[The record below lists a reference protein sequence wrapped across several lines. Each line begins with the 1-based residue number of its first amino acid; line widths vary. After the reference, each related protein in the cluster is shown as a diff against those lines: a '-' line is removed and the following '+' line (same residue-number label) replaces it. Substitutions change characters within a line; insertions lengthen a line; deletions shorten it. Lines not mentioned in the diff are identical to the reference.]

1 MITVVI
7 GPPCAGKSTLIAEKR
22 GENDPV
28 IDFDAMC
35 KALGSPNHHDA
46 PDSIRRV
53 ATSARA
59 AAVNRIL
66 KGVDDNAWIIHT
78 SPSDA
83 QLEAYRDA
91 KADLVLLDPG
101 IEECLKRVES
111 DGRPERTSE
120 TIREWYK
127 NPPVIPAEKRS
138 IMSKVKATVAELK
151 ADGDGLSDG
160 QFVGYASVFGNKDSY
175 GDVVVKGAFASTIA
189 GKQFPIYWQH
199 RTDDP
204 DLNIG
209 KTVEILEDDHGLL
222 VKGQLDLDS
231 AKGAQVHRLIKEG
244 RVSQMSFMYDVVKHA
259 EVDGGPWN
267 GGHTELQELKL
278 HEVSIVPVGANQET
292 ELLAVKN
299 GEGSGSSAH
308 VSVSEIRKAYE
319 ALGVIVGAL
328 KESDNSDVSDEEP
341 KSGKAE
347 EPETVKAEDHTEVKA
362 RKDPDAALA
371 LINALTI

>member
-28 IDFDAMC
+28 IDFDAIC

-83 QLEAYRDA
+83 QLDAYRDA

-111 DGRPERTSE
+111 DSRPERTSE

-175 GDVVVKGAFASTIA
+175 GDVVVKGAFASTIE
-189 GKQFPIYWQH
+189 GRQFPIYWQH

-209 KTVEILEDDHGLL
+209 KTVEIREDDHGLL

-244 RVSQMSFMYDVVKHA
+244 RVSQMSFMYDVVKQA

-267 GGHTELQELKL
+267 GGHMELQELKL

-292 ELLAVKN
+292 ELLAVKT
-299 GEGSGSSAH
+299 GSKAGRTISAKNE
-308 VSVSEIRKAYE
+308 SKIKAAYE
-319 ALGVIVGAL
+319 ALGEIL
-328 KESDNSDVSDEEP
+328 SSIESDNSDVSGEEP

-347 EPETVKAEDHTEVKA
+347 EPETVKAEDQSAVKA